1 MDSLTLIKLPIE
13 NELAK
18 FNQLFNESL
27 NSNNDLLNSAL
38 AHIMNKNGKM
48 MRPILVF
55 LAARLVGDITD
66 ETLHA
71 AASLEMLHTASL
83 VHDDIV
89 DESTERRGQLSANAI
104 FNNKVSVLV
113 GDFLLATSLKHAG
126 LTYNCDIVNV
136 VATLG
141 RTLADGEILQ
151 LANISNSEFSE
162 LVYFD
167 VIRKKTAILFETC
180 THAAAISTRA
190 SQELATHLSQLGDY
204 IGICFQI
211 KDDIFDYS
219 DSSEIGKPTG
229 NDMIEGKLT
238 LPVLYVLNQK
248 KDAWATS
255 LAHRIKEGTA
265 SSEEIASLIDYTKKN
280 GGIEYAEEVMHNY
293 RQKAIDI
300 LNQFPDSPIKD
311 SLNHYINYVIDR
323 SK

>member
-1 MDSLTLIKLPIE
+1 M
-13 NELAK
+13 
-18 FNQLFNESL
+18 
-27 NSNNDLLNSAL
+27 
-38 AHIMNKNGKM
+38 
-48 MRPILVF
+48 
-55 LAARLVGDITD
+55 
-66 ETLHA
+66 
-71 AASLEMLHTASL
+71 
-83 VHDDIV
+83 
-89 DESTERRGQLSANAI
+89 
-104 FNNKVSVLV
+104 
-113 GDFLLATSLKHAG
+113 
-126 LTYNCDIVNV
+126 
-136 VATLG
+136 
-141 RTLADGEILQ
+141 
-151 LANISNSEFSE
+151 
-162 LVYFD
+162 
-167 VIRKKTAILFETC
+167 IRKKTAILFETC